1 MDALLTALVA
11 CFICELGDRG
21 QYLALTL
28 AERFRG
34 SRALVAGIGA
44 AALANAAVSAIAGGF
59 IAPMLGSGA
68 RTLLLA
74 AATAAAGVGLLSPVK
89 PPDPLSGWRIG
100 AFLTGML
107 GLFILGFGNGPQFLA
122 FGIAVR
128 TADPVMTG
136 IGAGIGT
143 ALALLP
149 VIFVGRIYFDT
160 LPIVWIRR
168 VSGALLLLL
177 GIGMALASIGVL

>member
-11 CFICELGDRG
+11 CLICELGDRG
-21 QYLALTL
+21 QFLTLTL

-34 SRALVAGIGA
+34 SRALIAGIIVA
-44 AALANAAVSAIAGGF
+44 AVANAAVSAIAGGF
-59 IAPMLGSGA
+59 IAPLLGSGA

-74 AATAAAGVGLLSPVK
+74 AATAAAGIGLLSPAK
-89 PPDPLSGWRIG
+89 SPDLLSGWRIG
-100 AFLTGML
+100 PFLTGAL

-136 IGAGIGT
+136 VGAAIGT
-143 ALALLP
+143 LVALLP
-149 VIFVGRIYFDT
+149 VVFIGRGYFDT
-160 LPIVWIRR
+160 LPIVWTRR
-168 VSGALLLLL
+168 ISGALLLLL
-177 GIGMALASIGVL
+177 GLGMALSTIGLL